1 MTVFFAPDPE
11 LYGTI
16 ETGDMSA
23 GDLVY
28 LCERLLGHD
37 PRDALINVLHVVEA
51 DANHL
56 IAGTKK
62 VPAPLA
68 VALLRCSHG
77 LPIMKQV
84 VKYCGEG
91 KLVEMQQARDRYV
104 ALLNKPSSFSNDQDQ
119 IELFNH
125 FIEHLAN
132 YMTMRLHWRP
142 DTDRW

>member
-28 LCERLLGHD
+28 MCERLLGHD
-37 PRDALINVLHVVEA
+37 PRGALINVLHVVEA
-51 DANHL
+51 DADHL

-84 VKYCGEG
+84 VKYYGEG
-91 KLVEMQQARDRYV
+91 KLVEMQQAKDRFV
-104 ALLNKPSSFSNDQDQ
+104 ALLNEPNTFSDNEDHVA
-119 IELFNH
+119 LFDY
-125 FIEHLAN
+125 FAEQLAN
-132 YMTMRLHWRP
+132 YMTLRLHWLP
-142 DTDRW
+142 NTDLW